1 MTSCDELTD
10 ALTTVEVEQAHDRI
24 RQHVRRTPVVAVERD
39 DGTPV
44 SLKLEYLQHTG
55 TFKARGATNRLL
67 AAAESG
73 ELTDAGVVA
82 ASGGNAGLAV
92 AYGAGRIGASAEI
105 YVPEVISKVKA
116 DRLRGYGAEVVVG
129 GASYADALA
138 AAKARIAATGAV
150 EVHAYDQR
158 EVCAGQGT
166 LALELLEQAEFDTV
180 LVAAGGGG
188 LIAGITAGLAGRADV
203 VAVEPANLPTL
214 HAAFAAGGPVDIEVD
229 TTAVA
234 ADSLGARRAGT
245 IAYATT
251 SATNVASVL
260 VTDDAIVEAR
270 RHLWA
275 SCRIVV
281 EHSGAAA
288 LAALRSGAYRPAA
301 GERVAVVCCGAN
313 TDPSDL

>member
-1 MTSCDELTD
+1 MTS
-10 ALTTVEVEQAHDRI
+10 ALALAEVEGAHERI
-24 RQHVRRTPVVAVERD
+24 RGHIRRTPVLTVEL
-39 DGTPV
+39 DGSLV
-44 SLKLEYLQHTG
+44 LLKLEYLQHTG

-73 ELTDAGVVA
+73 ELSDAGVVA

-92 AYGAGRIGASAEI
+92 AYAAGRLGVPAEI

-116 DRLRGYGAEVVVG
+116 DRLRGYGAQVVVG

-138 AAKARIAATGAV
+138 AAKARIAETGAV

-166 LALELLEQAEFDTV
+166 LVLELLEQAAFDTV
-180 LVAAGGGG
+180 LVAVGGGG
-188 LIAGITAGLAGRADV
+188 LVAGITAGLAGRARV
-203 VAVEPANLPTL
+203 VAVEPDNLPTL
-214 HAAFAAGGPVDIEVD
+214 HAAFAAGGPVDIDVD
-229 TTAVA
+229 TSAVA
-234 ADSLGARRAGT
+234 ADSLGARRVGG

-251 SATNVASVL
+251 RAAGVPSVL
-260 VTDDAIVEAR
+260 VSDEAIVEAR
-270 RHLWA
+270 RYLWE
-275 SCRIVV
+275 SCRVVV

-288 LAALRSGAYRPAA
+288 LAALRSGAYQPA
-301 GERVAVVCCGAN
+301 GDERVAVVCCGAN